1 MKKVFKASKIF
12 TENEI
17 LEDSF
22 MIVEDGKIKE
32 FSKTYLGD
40 YEDLTG
46 KYIAPGLVDTHVHG
60 YKNAD
65 VTEAEVG
72 ALNIMSKG
80 MLEMGVTSFLPT
92 TLTSSVEQ
100 LNKALEVIGKE
111 YKDVEGAKV
120 KGIFMEG
127 PFFTEKYKGAQNPAY
142 MSDPSIEKLRKW
154 QEISGGIIKKI
165 AIAPERNGV
174 IEFVKEAKE
183 MGIYVA
189 LAHSDATYDE
199 AIAAVDAGANI
210 FIHLYNGMRGLHHR
224 EPGMVGAAMASDAFA
239 ELICDGH
246 HVHPAAAN
254 VAMRA
259 KGHNKIILITDCM
272 KAGGMPEGRYNLGEF
287 PVTVK
292 DGTAR
297 LDSGNLAGSIL
308 DLKDGVKNVYN
319 WNIANLRQAIDM
331 ATKVAAESVGIED
344 ECGILKEGRDADFIV
359 LTEDLEL
366 ERTYLDGDLKY
377 EK

>member
-1 MKKVFKASKIF
+1 
-12 TENEI
+12 
-17 LEDSF
+17 
-22 MIVEDGKIKE
+22 
-32 FSKTYLGD
+32 
-40 YEDLTG
+40 
-46 KYIAPGLVDTHVHG
+46 
-60 YKNAD
+60 
-65 VTEAEVG
+65 
-72 ALNIMSKG
+72 
-80 MLEMGVTSFLPT
+80 MGVTSFLPT

>member
-1 MKKVFKASKIF
+1 
-12 TENEI
+12 
-17 LEDSF
+17 
-22 MIVEDGKIKE
+22 
-32 FSKTYLGD
+32 
-40 YEDLTG
+40 
-46 KYIAPGLVDTHVHG
+46 
-60 YKNAD
+60 
-65 VTEAEVG
+65 
-72 ALNIMSKG
+72 
-80 MLEMGVTSFLPT
+80 
-92 TLTSSVEQ
+92 
-100 LNKALEVIGKE
+100 
-111 YKDVEGAKV
+111 
-120 KGIFMEG
+120 
-127 PFFTEKYKGAQNPAY
+127 
-142 MSDPSIEKLRKW
+142 
-154 QEISGGIIKKI
+154 
-165 AIAPERNGV
+165 
-174 IEFVKEAKE
+174 
-183 MGIYVA
+183 
-189 LAHSDATYDE
+189 
-199 AIAAVDAGANI
+199 
-210 FIHLYNGMRGLHHR
+210 
-224 EPGMVGAAMASDAFA
+224 MVGAAMASDAFA

-246 HVHPAAAN
+246 HVHPAATN

-259 KGHNKIILITDCM
+259 KGHDKIILITDCM

-366 ERTYLDGDLKY
+366 ERTYLDGELKY